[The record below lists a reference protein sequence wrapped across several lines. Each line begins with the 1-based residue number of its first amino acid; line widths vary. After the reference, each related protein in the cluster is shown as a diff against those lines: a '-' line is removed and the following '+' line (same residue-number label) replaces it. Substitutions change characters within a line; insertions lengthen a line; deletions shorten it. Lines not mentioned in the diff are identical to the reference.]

1 MYLIGATFV
10 KYRYVKLLL
19 RAFEINVKDT
29 NKERFDIIAICS
41 MVLLNY
47 LNILTEYSSYI
58 IFFK

>member
-19 RAFEINVKDT
+19 RAFEVNVKDT

>member
-19 RAFEINVKDT
+19 RAFEVNVKDT

-58 IFFK
+58 VFFK

>member
-1 MYLIGATFV
+1 MYLIGATLV

-19 RAFEINVKDT
+19 RAFEVNVKDT

>member
-10 KYRYVKLLL
+10 KYRYVKLFL
-19 RAFEINVKDT
+19 RAFEVNVKDT

>member
-10 KYRYVKLLL
+10 KYRHVKLLL
-19 RAFEINVKDT
+19 RAFEVNVKDT

-58 IFFK
+58 IFYK